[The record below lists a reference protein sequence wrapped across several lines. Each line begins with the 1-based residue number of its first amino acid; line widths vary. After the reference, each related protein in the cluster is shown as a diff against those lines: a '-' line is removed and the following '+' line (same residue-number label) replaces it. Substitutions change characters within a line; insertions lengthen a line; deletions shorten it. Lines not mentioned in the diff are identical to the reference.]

1 MNALDMVRNVP
12 LDVVGYLA
20 ALLTIGAFA
29 MRTMIP
35 LRVGGIAASALFIAF
50 GYFSRNYPVLILHLI
65 LLPLNGFRLYQ
76 MVQLTRQA
84 IEAGQGDLN
93 IDWLKPFM
101 SSGHVAR
108 GTVLF
113 RKGDPAGELFYIASG
128 RFRIAET
135 GTERGAGA
143 LVGELG
149 FLAPDDT
156 RTATLECVDEAVV
169 LRISYDQM
177 KQLYFQNPKFGF
189 YLMRLASQRLF
200 REIAGRESEGA
211 VHPSAAATTAT

>member
-1 MNALDMVRNVP
+1 MAQRTAGAEVLQRALRPAPVVLSPSLLASGPREGTWDMNALDILRNVP
-12 LDVVGYLA
+12 LDGIAYLA

-35 LRVGGIAASALFIAF
+35 LRVGGFAASALFIAF

-65 LLPLNGFRLYQ
+65 LLPVNGFRLYQ
-76 MVQLTRQA
+76 MVQLTRQV

-93 IDWLKPFM
+93 IDWLKHFM
-101 SSGHVAR
+101 SSRHVAR

-113 RKGDPAGELFYIASG
+113 RKGDPASELFYIASG

-135 GTERGAGA
+135 GAEMGAGP

-149 FLAPDDT
+149 FL
-156 RTATLECVDEAVV
+156 
-169 LRISYDQM
+169 
-177 KQLYFQNPKFGF
+177 
-189 YLMRLASQRLF
+189 
-200 REIAGRESEGA
+200 
-211 VHPSAAATTAT
+211 